1 MRGKA
6 SRGQQNNP
14 VKITTGRQPQRRK
27 DRSVAKDLDR
37 FVEQV
42 DKNFDP
48 WDSDPKAHNSDS
60 DTSDDT
66 DHNADGLDIDDPL
79 TRTGSQ
85 LTSSGRAP
93 ATKPLHPGRTSSKG
107 KKRALP
113 SDNVDVV
120 QKRRGPIKF
129 SNPPGPKRG
138 HPSSLLPGS
147 SPAKKE
153 ADAREKKRSTAEHKH
168 VQGEEEKRK
177 KKSEE
182 KKARKEDKRLVKRRQ
197 SSPSQRLDARETE
210 DQAAEVH
217 MFGGVDELER
227 WDDDSQLREDEGQGF
242 TDIAMALS
250 ACLGSGFLI
259 LPSYFTRL
267 AQQLR
272 SMSSE
277 DWTTSAQTLIDR
289 ANAEAFAD
297 PAKRNVSPF
306 TDRSMFQHLI
316 YYSRLID
323 PTAILFFHRDEDI
336 HGREHW
342 LLFRLDGK
350 KRECIDPLDNHQKIY
365 NSTQITAD
373 MDIVA
378 AYLLGETMSKRMN
391 VERLRKLRIQGVK
404 QHLKEIWTSWRIG
417 EDGLE
422 EAALNALLKH
432 FNAEVDG
439 PLSSCIASRPQWIT
453 RAEEVVPATLDSSE
467 LLLNPETQSGK
478 KALPQ
483 EVEDSVA
490 SDGETMSH
498 EQALTA
504 MKQMADAFCLNL
516 AANHDKLK
524 GLSGPLFLGHL
535 YRVSNLDGWIP
546 GDVINEWAKHL
557 DINVSQPDT
566 KVLETGFFNQ
576 LRNNC
581 RLKHGKKLED
591 WWQFFIRGTR
601 KWFKMHETRA
611 IVMPIHVPSHWICS
625 FVDFDNH
632 YLAIFDSWPKSVPD
646 NDWKRSDHAH
656 IIELIKEWLQRLFII
671 LESAIDW
678 KEWRIDPCPKNQPY
692 QTNGFDCGPHS
703 CFMMSLLSCRQ
714 TNDIGHTNQVIT
726 SRTVQKFRVPIEAG
740 ENEEVGNDSDQPI
753 EVQPMSEN
761 DSASEVSSRSSLTT
775 IPSSDHIPP
784 PVMPRRSTRTVKKI

>member
-1 MRGKA
+1 MDEEPDFYTVT
-6 SRGQQNNP
+6 QQRDGTLTCNC
-14 VKITTGRQPQRRK
+14 KDGRQTGKTCPHTFG
-27 DRSVAKDLDR
+27 VNLEIE
-37 FVEQV
+37 FG
-42 DKNFDP
+42 
-48 WDSDPKAHNSDS
+48 NSWKQCEKCAGKHPEDNRIILS
-60 DTSDDT
+60 
-66 DHNADGLDIDDPL
+66 
-79 TRTGSQ
+79 RSQ
-85 LTSSGRAP
+85 LAVSRRDEKIVTSSGRAP
-93 ATKPLHPGRTSSKG
+93 ATKPLIQAYIQQS

-147 SPAKKE
+147 SPVKKE
-153 ADAREKKRSTAEHKH
+153 ADAREKKRSTAERKH

-182 KKARKEDKRLVKRRQ
+182 KKARKEDKRLVKRG
-197 SSPSQRLDARETE
+197 RETE

-217 MFGGVDELER
+217 MFGGLTS
-227 WDDDSQLREDEGQGF
+227 W
-242 TDIAMALS
+242 S
-250 ACLGSGFLI
+250 AGMMTPNYVKMKGK
-259 LPSYFTRL
+259 
-267 AQQLR
+267 
-272 SMSSE
+272 
-277 DWTTSAQTLIDR
+277 AQTDH
-289 ANAEAFAD
+289 ANAEALAD
-297 PAKRNVSPF
+297 PAKRNTYTPGTLASVS
-306 TDRSMFQHLI
+306 
-316 YYSRLID
+316 SRWQK
-323 PTAILFFHRDEDI
+323 A
-336 HGREHW
+336 
-342 LLFRLDGK
+342 
-350 KRECIDPLDNHQKIY
+350 ECIDPLDNHQKIY

-378 AYLLGETMSKRMN
+378 AYLLGETRDSTVGRGYN
-391 VERLRKLRIQGVK
+391 IISLDVQEDDCVSPNGSRGQRKSCRPPSTVHI
-404 QHLKEIWTSWRIG
+404 
-417 EDGLE
+417 
-422 EAALNALLKH
+422 LLM
-432 FNAEVDG
+432 
-439 PLSSCIASRPQWIT
+439 RPQ
-453 RAEEVVPATLDSSE
+453 SSE

-504 MKQMADAFCLNL
+504 MKQMADVFCLNL

-601 KWFKMHETRA
+601 KVWAFA
-611 IVMPIHVPSHWICS
+611 FLQVLSIDLVFS
-625 FVDFDNH
+625 DFDNH

-761 DSASEVSSRSSLTT
+761 DSASEVSSRPAT
-775 IPSSDHIPP
+775 PE
-784 PVMPRRSTRTVKKI
+784 KKQVEESPM

>member
-1 MRGKA
+1 MDEEPDFYTVTQQRDGTLTCNCKDGRQTGKTCPHTFA
-6 SRGQQNNP
+6 VNLEIEFGNVEVFNGELFQIFFEAESELYHRVGNTSRGQQNNP

-27 DRSVAKDLDR
+27 DRWTRHRQS
-37 FVEQV
+37 
-42 DKNFDP
+42 
-48 WDSDPKAHNSDS
+48 
-60 DTSDDT
+60 T
-66 DHNADGLDIDDPL
+66 DQDWLAI
-79 TRTGSQ
+79 
-85 LTSSGRAP
+85 TSSGRAP
-93 ATKPLHPGRTSSKG
+93 ATKPLYPGSTSSKS

-113 SDNVDVV
+113 S
-120 QKRRGPIKF
+120 II
-129 SNPPGPKRG
+129 
-138 HPSSLLPGS
+138 
-147 SPAKKE
+147 PAKKE
-153 ADAREKKRSTAEHKH
+153 ADAREKKRSTAERKH

-182 KKARKEDKRLVKRRQ
+182 KKARKEDKRLVKRG
-197 SSPSQRLDARETE
+197 RETE

-277 DWTTSAQTLIDR
+277 DWTTSAQTLDR
-289 ANAEAFAD
+289 ANAEALAD
-297 PAKRNVSPF
+297 PAKRNGPF
-306 TDRSMFQHLI
+306 TDGSMFQHLI

-378 AYLLGETMSKRMN
+378 AYLLGETRDSTVGRGYN
-391 VERLRKLRIQGVK
+391 IISLDVQEDAPERNLDM
-404 QHLKEIWTSWRIG
+404 WRIG

-453 RAEEVVPATLDSSE
+453 WAEEVVPATLDSSE

-601 KWFKMHETRA
+601 KVWAFA
-611 IVMPIHVPSHWICS
+611 FLQVLSIDLVFS
-625 FVDFDNH
+625 DFDNH

-692 QTNGFDCGPHS
+692 QMNGFDCGPHS